1 MMDLAFI
8 RKNIELVKKAIQDK
22 RISLDLDR
30 LLVLADTRGEL
41 IKKIDALRA
50 EKNTNTD
57 RIQAANP
64 DERASI
70 VERGKQ
76 IKQELQSLEEDQ
88 KSVEQEFEGLML
100 LVPNI
105 PSHDTPIAQDASGN
119 TEVARH
125 GAPPTFSFPI
135 KDHIALGEA
144 LDLIDLEAGV
154 RTAGFRGYYL
164 KNEAAVLHLAL
175 QWHALQKLIARGF
188 TPMIPPTLVR
198 GFALTGSGH
207 FPGFKNEI
215 YQIANPGDITAGQEA
230 QEPLYL
236 VGTSEPSLLAY
247 HADKMLEE
255 KDLPIKMCGM
265 SQCYRSEVGSYGKD
279 TKGLFRLHEFVKI
292 EQVILCKND
301 IEESSRFLEE
311 LRGIAEEIL
320 QDLGLAYRVIQ
331 ICTGD
336 MGAGKYKMYDIETW
350 MPSRNDYCETH
361 SDSNLTD
368 WQARRLNI
376 KYKTA
381 DGKKEYVHTLN
392 NTAIASPRI
401 LIALL
406 ECYQQ
411 ADGSIKIPEVLRP
424 YLGGKEYI
432 TRSA

>member
-1 MMDLAFI
+1 MDLKFI
-8 RKNIELVKKAIQDK
+8 RDNTELVRKAIKDK

-41 IKKIDALRA
+41 IKKIDTLRA

-57 RIQAANP
+57 RIQSVTG
-64 DERASI
+64 DERATI
-70 VERGKQ
+70 IERGKQ
-76 IKQELQSLEEDQ
+76 IKQELQSLEEEQ
-88 KSVEQEFEGLML
+88 KKVEQEFDGLML

-105 PSHDTPIAQDASGN
+105 PSSDTPVASDASGN

-125 GAPPTFSFPI
+125 GTPPTFSFPI
-135 KDHIALGEA
+135 KDHIALGES

-164 KNEAAVLHLAL
+164 KNEAALLHLAL
-175 QWHALQKLIARGF
+175 QWHALQKLVARGF

-198 GFALTGSGH
+198 AFALTGSGH

-215 YQIANPGDITAGQEA
+215 YQIANPGDITASEEA

-247 HADKMLEE
+247 HADTLLEE
-255 KDLPIKMCGM
+255 KDLPIKMCGL

-292 EQVILCKND
+292 EQIVICKND

-311 LRGIAEEIL
+311 LRSIAEELL

-381 DGKKEYVHTLN
+381 AGKKEYVHTLN

-411 ADGSIKIPEVLRP
+411 EDGSSLKYCDLTLEARNISRALFDIL
-424 YLGGKEYI
+424 
-432 TRSA
+432 